1 MIVHVCAAITSD
13 ADIATHEHGY
23 FVLYIYTIIMCAHHM
38 YITLCHNY
46 DLPLHPVCEVSA
58 SVYLDYKEVDQTKWA
73 YGNSR
78 AWDKDL
84 KIDLHQNREIEI
96 IVHCR
101 DGDLTVLSGV
111 LYLRLEDFFD
121 TNGTTY
127 CLPLEPQGILLVEV
141 AYEIPRTE
149 RRQPK
154 LKRGKRIFQS
164 KCDLYTCCMHTVR
177 LLSDVTLYM

>member
-1 MIVHVCAAITSD
+1 M
-13 ADIATHEHGY
+13 
-23 FVLYIYTIIMCAHHM
+23 
-38 YITLCHNY
+38 
-46 DLPLHPVCEVSA
+46 CEVSA

-78 AWDKDL
+78 AWDKDI
-84 KIDLHQNREIEI
+84 KIDLHQNRDIEI
-96 IVHCR
+96 MVHSK
-101 DGDLTVLSGV
+101 DGDLIVLSGV

-121 TNGTTY
+121 SNGTTY

-154 LKRGKRIFQS
+154 LKRGRRIFKS
-164 KCDLYTCCMHTVR
+164 ECVTKL
-177 LLSDVTLYM
+177 LLSTIAAVRFVVHNYIDCILIVI